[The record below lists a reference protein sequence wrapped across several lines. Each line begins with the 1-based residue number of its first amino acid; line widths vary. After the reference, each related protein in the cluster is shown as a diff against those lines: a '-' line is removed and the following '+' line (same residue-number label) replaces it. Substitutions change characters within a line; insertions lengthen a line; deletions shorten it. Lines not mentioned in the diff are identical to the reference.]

1 MSEPDDDELRTL
13 AEAWER
19 ANSTVVRTA
28 ELPLRARERLQAMLQ
43 ETPLYRLLGIEVVEQ
58 GPGLAV
64 VQMPVRKE
72 AFNESGNLH
81 GGAVATFIDLAAGM
95 AVARGSGFDPGQE
108 ALVTIDMHVRY
119 LGRPH
124 GDMVYAR
131 ARVINA
137 GRLLII
143 VDCQVT
149 DREDRII
156 AAADL
161 SMMVRQRKPLSEGS
175 TPAAQGPDL

>member
-1 MSEPDDDELRTL
+1 MSEPDDDVLRTL

-19 ANSTVVRTA
+19 ANSTVVRAA

-64 VQMPVRKE
+64 VQMPVREE
-72 AFNESGNLH
+72 AFNDNGNLH

-95 AVARGSGFDPGQE
+95 AASRASGFDPGQE
-108 ALVTIDMHVRY
+108 ALITVDMHVRY

-137 GRLLII
+137 GLQLTI

-149 DREDRII
+149 DREHRII
-156 AAADL
+156 TAADL
-161 SMMVRQRKPLSEGS
+161 SMMVRQRKPLLEDS
-175 TPAAQGPDL
+175 TPAARRPDL